1 MLPRLFRNNIP
12 GHTTRA
18 PPLGFE
24 LATNGIKCHVLA
36 NLDKTSESLI
46 YDIQVLINAT
56 GRLASL
62 EARPLRL
69 SLAD

>member
-36 NLDKTSESLI
+36 NLDKTSPI